1 MLNSA
6 NPSGEPGEAQA
17 PFGARAVRT
26 GQPPRQGRRLGGGS
40 AKRAAKARGSASKEG
55 EIVRKRVLVCLGSS
69 ETVAEID
76 ALLPTI
82 RKMSDVKG
90 VAVRID

>member
-1 MLNSA
+1 
-6 NPSGEPGEAQA
+6 
-17 PFGARAVRT
+17 
-26 GQPPRQGRRLGGGS
+26 
-40 AKRAAKARGSASKEG
+40 
-55 EIVRKRVLVCLGSS
+55 VRKRVLVCLGSS